1 MTTFNTSAQPVH
13 TEMPPRGPLPTPAV
27 AALIALGVYLGASV
41 VGIIAVL
48 GQITKRSSDDDTSL
62 VIILAVTGVVMAMM
76 IYAGYL
82 VAAKRAVM
90 PLRVIAVVMLVLS
103 IIAGGLMMIVNV
115 AMLFAIVI
123 PLGLRQ
129 VREYFGSARSAHR

>member
-1 MTTFNTSAQPVH
+1 MTTISSAQPAPTVAR
-13 TEMPPRGPLPTPAV
+13 PLGPLPTPAV
-27 AALIALGVYLGASV
+27 VALGALGVYLGASV
-41 VGIIAVL
+41 LGIVAVV
-48 GQITKRSSDDDTSL
+48 GQITKRSTDDDTTL
-62 VIILAVTGVVMAMM
+62 VVILAVTGVVMALM
-76 IYAGYL
+76 IYAGWL
-82 VAAKRAVM
+82 VAAKRAVV

-115 AMLFAIVI
+115 AMLLAIVI